1 MQRCPLLLLAA
12 IVVATLARACVGP
25 VWVGAPDE
33 TQPSAAFG
41 LARPFGDDLKG
52 SCDALHS
59 LLAQSLRRE
68 GLAATGGW
76 PLLNPTDVEPADYF
90 YYDHH
95 PPGISLLTAAAFG
108 LLGPSEA
115 VARGVALLFATLA
128 LLAVALLAR
137 RAAGDVV
144 AAFAVVAMAAT
155 PGGLYWASQL
165 DYPVPTMAACAWF
178 LALAATDDAPRRG
191 RTVAIGAAL
200 AVALGL
206 DFLAVLA
213 PAALFVD
220 RLAFGPRGAKRL
232 LGWPALGAGVV
243 AAIVAW
249 KAWQLSRHGHG
260 DGLTVAGNVAQIWS
274 LPEGVALG
282 DWLRAVERHLR
293 GLVGPLGEALLAFGV
308 VRAWLPGSDG
318 PLRRFVRT
326 TTLLALGAGL
336 LPRMRAWDHAYFQ
349 LYWLLPLGGSA
360 ALLGRALLPALAAAT
375 PATAAPTSS
384 APAGAR
390 SVEWRRKAAA
400 LFAAMVAGAFLI
412 DGACSLPRSTI
423 DPSRPSA
430 HRLGRE
436 LAAKLP
442 DEARL
447 VLLPAGLPLDPITLC
462 WYAGRMVAS
471 APGDPPDRARAVP
484 FLAPFGLEGAPA
496 WWAPGLA
503 WPGREGVRKLP

>member
-12 IVVATLARACVGP
+12 IVLATLARAWVDP
-25 VWVGAPDE
+25 VWVGAPDPD
-33 TQPSAAFG
+33 QAQARAAFG
-41 LARPFGDDLKG
+41 LTRPFGDDLKG
-52 SCDALHS
+52 SSDALHS

-95 PPGISLLTAAAFG
+95 PPGVSLLTAAAFA
-108 LLGPSEA
+108 LLGPHEG
-115 VARGVALLFATLA
+115 VARGVALLFATIA
-128 LLAVALLAR
+128 LLAVAALAR
-137 RAAGDVV
+137 RAAGDGV
-144 AAFAVVAMAAT
+144 AAFTVVALAAT
-155 PGGLYWASQL
+155 PGGLYWATHL
-165 DYPVPTMAACAWF
+165 DYPVPTMAACACF
-178 LALAATDDAPRRG
+178 LALAASDDAPRRA
-191 RTVAIGAAL
+191 RTCAIGVAL

-232 LGWPALGAGVV
+232 LGWPAIGAGVV

-249 KAWQLSRHGHG
+249 KQWQLARHGHG
-260 DGLTVAGNVAQIWS
+260 DGLTLEGNVAQIWS
-274 LPEGVALG
+274 LPEGVALA
-282 DWLRAVERHLR
+282 DWWRAVERHLR
-293 GLVGPLGEALLAFGV
+293 ALVGPLGEGVIAFGIVRALL
-308 VRAWLPGSDG
+308 PGRDG
-318 PLRRFVRT
+318 PLCRFVRMS
-326 TTLLALGAGL
+326 TLLALGAGL
-336 LPRMRAWDHAYFQ
+336 LPRLRAWDHAYFQ

-360 ALLGRALLPALAAAT
+360 ALLGRALLAVPAARAT
-375 PATAAPTSS
+375 PDAASR
-384 APAGAR
+384 APAGAP
-390 SVEWRRKAAA
+390 SADWRRKAAA

-423 DPSRPSA
+423 DASRPSA

-442 DEARL
+442 DDARL
-447 VLLPAGLPLDPITLC
+447 VLLPAGVPLDVITLC
-462 WYAGRMVAS
+462 WYARRMVAT

-484 FLAPFGLEGAPA
+484 YLAPFGLADAPA
-496 WWAPGLA
+496 WWAPGVA
-503 WPGREGVRKLP
+503 WPGREGVRPLQ